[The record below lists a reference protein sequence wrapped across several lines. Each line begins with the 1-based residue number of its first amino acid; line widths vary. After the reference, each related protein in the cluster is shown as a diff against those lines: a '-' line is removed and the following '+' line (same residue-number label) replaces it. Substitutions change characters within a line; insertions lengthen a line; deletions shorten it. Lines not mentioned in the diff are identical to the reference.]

1 MAAEIT
7 QSDVLN
13 LFDLIGAVTNND
25 FVLMQISSGAAKK
38 VNTQVLAAYL
48 GQIAIGFIANATDQQ
63 VAALFDLL
71 EAPTAAQGANS
82 SVNLAGL
89 YKFLTEI
96 RQELQDAVDGMA
108 TAASVTTALENI
120 RQELASSAV
129 PHVSLTETAYEELV
143 ENNEVDPDTIYLTY
157 EE

>member
-1 MAAEIT
+1 MADIT

-25 FVLMQISSGAAKK
+25 FVLMQVSSGAAKK

-48 GQIAIGFIANATDQQ
+48 GQIAIGFLATATDAQ
-63 VAALFDLL
+63 VTALFELL

-82 SVNLAGL
+82 SVSLAGL
-89 YKFLTEI
+89 YKFLTKV
-96 RQELQDAVDGMA
+96 RQELQNAVDGLA
-108 TAASVTTALENI
+108 TADSVTTALANL
-120 RQELASSAV
+120 RQELSSSAV
-129 PHVSLTETAYEELV
+129 PHVSLTEAAYEELV